1 MTGFDIKIFRRW
13 QCFKQG
19 KEENSQEL
27 RVVKTSA
34 TERRTVVQAE
44 VRSTE
49 EDQRKARVS
58 ELG

>member
-1 MTGFDIKIFRRW
+1 MTLKYSADGSVSNKERKKIVR
-13 QCFKQG
+13 
-19 KEENSQEL
+19 NL

-34 TERRTVVQAE
+34 TERRTEVQAE

-49 EDQRKARVS
+49 EAQRKARVS